1 MKFDNFTNKIWN
13 ELLVKWKHY
22 PMDELHKKK
31 NLTLRLISLI
41 LIIEDNDMFEEG
53 ECTNDHQLMNEQ
65 LLRASRMQS
74 KVTP

>member
-1 MKFDNFTNKIWN
+1 
-13 ELLVKWKHY
+13 
-22 PMDELHKKK
+22 MDELHKKK